1 MCGEGFNICCALNRY
16 FDRSGILCEAS
27 GKHLGDLWEAIWSSG
42 EIPELLYSLVKSS
55 HVRSGTAKSA
65 QGGSKKALRV
75 AKLHPRCLAKMPC
88 RELTN
93 GHAESSR
100 AGGGVPPKG
109 KAIRRPQRSGGVNG
123 VSGSEVTSAQVQVV
137 EDLWSYFVFL
147 CPHWAFD
154 ARS

>member
-1 MCGEGFNICCALNRY
+1 MIFFGHVICLTFGSPLRRPKRRPRGPKTPSRAPQGAPRGRQERPRSLQEGL
-16 FDRSGILCEAS
+16 
-27 GKHLGDLWEAIWSSG
+27 
-42 EIPELLYSLVKSS
+42 
-55 HVRSGTAKSA
+55 KSA
-65 QGGSKKALRV
+65 QGGSKRALRV

-123 VSGSEVTSAQVQVV
+123 VSDSEVTSAQVQVV
-137 EDLWSYFVFL
+137 EYLWSYSLFL
-147 CPHWAFD
+147 CPQRAFE